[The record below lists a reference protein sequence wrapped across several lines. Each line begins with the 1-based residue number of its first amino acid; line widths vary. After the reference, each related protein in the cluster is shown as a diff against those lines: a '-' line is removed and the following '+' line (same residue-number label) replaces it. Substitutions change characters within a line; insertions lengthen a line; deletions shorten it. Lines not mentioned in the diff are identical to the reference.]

1 MNLCSA
7 PAGKSAL
14 SMATHARPTVPCSR
28 PISPRCLV
36 ALPGVL
42 VAVLIGAPGCANV
55 RWKGDKYVREDRNRA
70 MIALLR
76 EAEAAP
82 IRGCETLL
90 PRAIDSGRF
99 SDDCYFD
106 SCQEITLL
114 KNALAL
120 ACACKTRLFA
130 KSEIAPARLDELGN
144 ATLDNLVAITNS
156 LNQSP
161 AVLSAAVAA
170 LRRRIPE
177 AGLDEISSLYLGG
190 REAVVAGA
198 LPPARFKEHLVSCSA
213 PPRNASEGKS
223 HEVTHRSLL
232 YGEDPTLR
240 LMIEERTRTLVQTIV
255 DEHEAAEKARQVARL
270 EERSNKAAAERQARS
285 LQIRGL
291 LATALDLARKGD
303 IDGAEEA
310 ITQAK
315 GIRSV
320 DDEALQGDEDRVLL
334 ADMAAADAAIAET
347 PSAKRRA
354 KERQRAEDREKKRGD
369 TASAKNGSVGP
380 TMSSAEV
387 ETSEARVD
395 CNYQE
400 SDAPAMWP
408 MQFDA
413 IKVTSRGDEVV
424 ASYTLAPRPW
434 DRNIPHPFSIK
445 LCALESALLTAG
457 SRLLDSHPDAKRLT
471 ILFDIDF
478 AKEDRYGNTVGLR
491 RVQLVR
497 VTVSRRLHER
507 INAGGIREKGFY
519 QGVRAMLRAMERV
532 VHPWYHPIYIV
543 QRDR

>member
-1 MNLCSA
+1 MNLRAA
-7 PAGKSAL
+7 PDGKSAL
-14 SMATHARPTVPCSR
+14 SMATHARPTLPCSR
-28 PISPRCLV
+28 PTSPRCFMAVPGILV
-36 ALPGVL
+36 A
-42 VAVLIGAPGCANV
+42 ALIGTPGCANV
-55 RWKGDKYVREDRNRA
+55 RWNGNKYVREDRNHA
-70 MIALLR
+70 MVALLR
-76 EAEAAP
+76 EAEADP

-90 PRAIDSGRF
+90 PSAIGSGGF

-120 ACACKTRLFA
+120 ACACKTKLFA
-130 KSEIAPARLDELGN
+130 KSETAPARLNEIGN
-144 ATLDNLVAITNS
+144 STLDNLVAITNS

-161 AVLSAAVAA
+161 AVSGAAVAA

-177 AGLDEISSLYLGG
+177 AGLNEISSLYLGG
-190 REAVVAGA
+190 REALVSGA

-223 HEVTHRSLL
+223 HKVTHRPML

-240 LMIEERTRTLVQTIV
+240 LMIDERARTLVQAV
-255 DEHEAAEKARQVARL
+255 ADEQKAAEKAMQVAKL
-270 EERSNKAAAERQARS
+270 EERSNKAAAERLARS
-285 LQIRGL
+285 SQIRGL

-310 ITQAK
+310 MTQAK

-334 ADMAAADAAIAET
+334 AEMSAADAAIAGT

-354 KERQRAEDREKKRGD
+354 KERQREEAREKRREERE
-369 TASAKNGSVGP
+369 SAKNGTAES
-380 TMSSAEV
+380 TMSSAEI
-387 ETSEARVD
+387 ESSEARVD

-400 SDAPAMWP
+400 SNAPAMWP
-408 MQFDA
+408 MQFEA
-413 IKVTSRGDEVV
+413 IRVTSRGDEVV

-434 DRNIPHPFSIK
+434 DRNVPHPLSIK

-457 SRLLDSHPDAKRLT
+457 SSLLDSHPDAKRLT
-471 ILFDIDF
+471 IIFDIDF

-507 INAGGIREKGFY
+507 INAGGIRGKGFF